1 MKEKIACIL
10 KECRKKNKFSV
21 DYVANELKSQG
32 FEIAPKTLYGYET
45 GKNQPNADIF
55 LCLCKIYNITSF
67 DMFFDEV
74 NTEYTNKSY
83 RELNDI
89 GKQKADEYIEDL
101 KANPKYT
108 QKESKSIETQFLILI
123 PLFLYQLIQRLRPIK
138 IKIRQ
143 WTNRNYVYELWLVR
157 KNK

>member
-55 LCLCKIYNITSF
+55 LCLCK
-67 DMFFDEV
+67 
-74 NTEYTNKSY
+74 YTI
-83 RELNDI
+83 LLLLI
-89 GKQKADEYIEDL
+89 C
-101 KANPKYT
+101 
-108 QKESKSIETQFLILI
+108 FLMK
-123 PLFLYQLIQRLRPIK
+123 LIQNIQ
-138 IKIRQ
+138 I
-143 WTNRNYVYELWLVR
+143 NHMEN
-157 KNK
+157 